1 MILAYS
7 AMNIAGRIIDSDKD
21 QILSQIKDGTKVISL
36 RICVSRQ
43 VISNFSP
50 AYSKKEL
57 VPRCHLVTIRVVL
70 WVFEFNWTDLS
81 LHKQSQY

>member
-57 VPRCHLVTIRVVL
+57 VQGAILL
-70 WVFEFNWTDLS
+70 QFELCFGCLNLIGPTFS